1 MVFISIALSL
11 LPPSIVLTVPP
22 MVAKLEKL
30 PKMEMLPRWK
40 KMAALMILF
49 LILLL
54 PFPKGWDQR

>member
-30 PKMEMLPRWK
+30 PKWK
-40 KMAALMILF
+40 KLAALMILF

-54 PFPKGWDQR
+54 LSPKAGIRIMI